1 MLLFGHIGITLGLF
15 YLLNTKLKK
24 DIDYRF
30 LILGSLLSDIIDK
43 PLGNIVLYNLLN
55 NGRIIGHT
63 LLFAV
68 ILAAIGLYRK
78 RIVYLAGGVFSHL
91 ALDRM
96 WGDPQTLL
104 WPLLG
109 DFVRRDFRFTDLID
123 SFYADP
129 LNYIGEAAGIV
140 ILISLIVSHR
150 LYLKHR
156 IKDFLATGQL
166 N

>member
-1 MLLFGHIGITLGLF
+1 MLLFGHIGLTVGIF
-15 YLLNTKLKK
+15 YLLSAKLKK

-30 LILGSLLSDIIDK
+30 LIVGSLLSDIIDK
-43 PLGNIVLYNLLN
+43 PLGNIVLYDLLN

-68 ILAAIGLYRK
+68 ILAVIGLYRK
-78 RIVYLAGGVFSHL
+78 KIMYIAAGVFTHL

-96 WGDPQTLL
+96 WGDPKTLL
-104 WPLLG
+104 WPFLG
-109 DFVRRDFRFTDLID
+109 DFIRRDFRFTDLID

-129 LNYIGEAAGIV
+129 FNYIGEVAGIV
-140 ILISLIVSHR
+140 ILISLIVKHR